1 MNQPQIQKQAK
12 QILDNFAKSLE
23 KVKISPSKEKQETG
37 GFREESKNPE
47 PSNEEFKKRIFS
59 NAAETDGDFLI
70 AEKKKW

>member
-1 MNQPQIQKQAK
+1 MNKESITRQAK

-23 KVKISPSKEKQETG
+23 KVKISPEKTKQETG

-47 PSNEEFKKRIFS
+47 PASEEFKKRIFS
-59 NAAETDGDFLI
+59 NASETDGDFLI